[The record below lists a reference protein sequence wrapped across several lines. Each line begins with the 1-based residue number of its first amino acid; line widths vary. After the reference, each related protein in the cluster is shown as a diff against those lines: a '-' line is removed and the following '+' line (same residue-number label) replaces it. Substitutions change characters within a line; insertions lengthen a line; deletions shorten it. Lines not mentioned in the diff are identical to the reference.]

1 MYSKTYT
8 VKLIFVIVIGMGT
21 FMCGM
26 PKTEDKQTESKDKK
40 VETIDITQLSDAI
53 ENNPTDAH
61 LYYQRALSYYN
72 DKYLDMAMADINDA
86 IKHDSL
92 MPLYHFT
99 RGRIF
104 YAMNKTLDA
113 EKSFSQA
120 ISLKPDYEEALMKLA
135 ELYLVVKEHRKSI
148 DLLNVVIAKNKL
160 NADAYFFR
168 GMNQK
173 ELLDTPRAIASFQ
186 KAMEVESE
194 YYDACIQL
202 GIILTA
208 KKDKNAYQYLTT
220 AMKSQPK
227 NPEAF
232 FARAYYHQVMNKYQD
247 ALIDYRKVIDLDPQ
261 NADAYYN
268 VGMINF
274 DAKKY
279 KEALRS
285 WDICIQM
292 NNEFADAYYMR
303 GVVHELLKNKED
315 ARINFE
321 YTLRIDPQNMLAQ
334 DGLKRV
340 K

>member
-1 MYSKTYT
+1 MYSKTYR
-8 VKLIFVIVIGMGT
+8 VKLIFVIAIWVFINACGT
-21 FMCGM
+21 
-26 PKTEDKQTESKDKK
+26 PKTEDKQSVSSENKK
-40 VETIDITQLSDAI
+40 EITDVSELSDAI
-53 ENNPTDAH
+53 EKSPTDAN
-61 LYYQRALSYYN
+61 LYYKRAISYFN
-72 DKYLDMAMADINDA
+72 DKYLDMAMADIDDA
-86 IKHDSL
+86 IKYDSL

-99 RGRIF
+99 QGRIL
-104 YAMNKTLDA
+104 YAMNKTIEA
-113 EKSFSQA
+113 EKTYLKA
-120 ISLKPDYEEALMKLA
+120 IELKPDYEEALMKLA

-148 DLLNVVIAKNKL
+148 DMLNVVIAQNKL
-160 NADAYFFR
+160 NANAYFFR

-186 KAMEVESE
+186 KAMEVESG
-194 YYDACIQL
+194 YYDAAIQL
-202 GIILTA
+202 GIIFTA
-208 KKDKNAYQYLTT
+208 KKDKNAYQYLTA
-220 AMKSQPK
+220 AMKAQPK

-303 GVVHELLKNKED
+303 GIVHELLKNKED

-321 YTLRIDPQNMLAQ
+321 FVLRLDPQNMLAQ
-334 DGLKRV
+334 DGLKRI